1 MATTSKKVKKK
12 IAATKITK
20 ATAWNRLNEV
30 PNFSEAAI
38 YIADLCA
45 REAWIGKSYE
55 TGASLVKHKLN
66 VKIGRANRQPIFHDS
81 FGFPSDENFLAAFGT
96 ELLRRAGVKNLDFA
110 KNLDSITY
118 HNFGLLLDAAKLNSA
133 VNTNFTKLD
142 IPQGITFL
150 KHDLKNDYKKWTK
163 ERIENPNHELAKSMA
178 KRLSQQLCMIENGVP
193 LSYQP
198 AVASRLLNFG
208 FPDLNIYNYS
218 VGISSG
224 LKLFDQQTLLDSYYE
239 LLDDGFQRNW
249 HQLAKY
255 EMPVSNVV
263 PDAVWHRARNGG
275 WWQRRVYDLA
285 LKIYFSDDDKNFFGA
300 FSSRLQDRI
309 FTEARSFP
317 QLRQVKILSNACQ
330 KLPDILPMGTKK

>member
-1 MATTSKKVKKK
+1 MATAAKKLKKK
-12 IAATKITK
+12 IAVTKKIT
-20 ATAWNRLNEV
+20 ATAWNRSAEV

-45 REAWIGKSYE
+45 REAWVGKSYE
-55 TGASLVKHKLN
+55 TGASLIKHKLN
-66 VKIGRANRQPIFHDS
+66 VKIGRANRQPVFQDC

-96 ELLRRAGVKNLDFA
+96 ELLRRAGVKNLDAA
-110 KNLDSITY
+110 KNRDSITY

-133 VNTNFTKLD
+133 VNTKFAKLD
-142 IPQGITFL
+142 IPQGINFL
-150 KHDLKNDYKKWTK
+150 KRDLKNEYKKWAND
-163 ERIENPNHELAKSMA
+163 RIYRPNPELAKSMVM
-178 KRLSQQLCMIENGVP
+178 RLSEQLCMIENGAP
-193 LSYQP
+193 LCYQP

-224 LKLFDQQTLLDSYYE
+224 LKLFEQQTLLDSYYE

-255 EMPVSNVV
+255 EMPVSNIV

-275 WWQRRVYDLA
+275 WWQRRIYDLA
-285 LKIYFSDDDKNFFGA
+285 LKMYFSDEDKNFFSA

-317 QLRQVKILSNACQ
+317 HLNQVKILANACQ
-330 KLPDILPMGTKK
+330 KPCPPTSRNT